1 VIEEHLYNDHIAS
14 GYKNLTIRQVYEDEH
29 VEVFQL
35 EQSEIHDLDQ
45 DNPINQLVPGTRC
58 YRVGGRTD
66 NNTVARRPKYN
77 DRVLQLCYP
86 IAWFRPKNPNWD
98 GEIYEMGDKGFISG
112 HGELA
117 EAITNQSISIYQL
130 RKSRPELSVVFD
142 LAEVKNT
149 VGKITA
155 PGAHIKPALM
165 PEAFAKFLIL
175 FADRTGKNLS
185 NEMFDLSFSYAVHSR
200 VCSMLDIPNRMND
213 DYRNLIPFVLSDEI
227 YRKYQNLLDQLIP
240 ALTIETFDLRIER
253 TELVKQITANWLKN
267 TSFHKISHKILA
279 DNAVI
284 YNKLVAYEFAQVI
297 VKEVDETIKEI
308 IKQYEEQ

>member
-1 VIEEHLYNDHIAS
+1 MIEEHLYDPNVAS
-14 GYKNLTIRQVYEDEH
+14 GYKNLAIRQVYEDEH

-35 EQSEIHDLDQ
+35 EKSVDHDLDH

-66 NNTVARRPKYN
+66 NTTVARRPKYN

-86 IAWFRPKNPNWD
+86 IVWIRPKHPQWD

-112 HGELA
+112 HGEMV
-117 EAITNQSISIYQL
+117 EAITNQSLSIYQL
-130 RKSRPELSVVFD
+130 RKSRPELSKVFG

-155 PGAHIKPALM
+155 PGAHIKPDMM
-165 PEAFAKFLIL
+165 PEAFDKFLIL
-175 FADRTGKNLS
+175 FADRASKNLS
-185 NEMFDLSFSYAVHSR
+185 NELFDLSFSYAAHSR

-213 DYRNLIPFVLSDEI
+213 DHRNLIPFVLSDEI
-227 YRKYQNLLDQLIP
+227 YRKYQSLLDQLIS

-253 TELVKQITANWLKN
+253 TELVKQITSNWLAQ

-279 DNAVI
+279 NDAVI
-284 YNKLVAYEFAQVI
+284 YNKLVSYEFSQVI
-297 VKEVDETIKEI
+297 VKEVNDTIKEI
-308 IKQYEEQ
+308 VKQYEEQ